1 MDKWA
6 ALEAAKPRLLARFQD
21 AGAERIEYTVG
32 FVCPYQVSVWLGTA
46 TDPQKAALA
55 GEERLAA
62 TVRDILTSSGLGET
76 DAVFDGVVVQS
87 QETVDRD
94 YEGSWFYAL
103 R

>member
-1 MDKWA
+1 
-6 ALEAAKPRLLARFQD
+6 
-21 AGAERIEYTVG
+21 VG